1 MFRLTSV
8 TIATTFA
15 MILTF
20 VGGFTLAANAANS
33 ESILIVFAG
42 YFLFVATVI
51 ATVFIISR
59 LLKFWADNYPPRDLT
74 NTQESIR

>member
-20 VGGFTLAANAANS
+20 VGGFTLAAKAANS

-42 YFLFVATVI
+42 YFLFVASLI
-51 ATVFIISR
+51 ATFFIISR
-59 LLKFWADNYPPRDLT
+59 LLKFWADNYPPKDLT
-74 NTQESIR
+74 DPQDRI